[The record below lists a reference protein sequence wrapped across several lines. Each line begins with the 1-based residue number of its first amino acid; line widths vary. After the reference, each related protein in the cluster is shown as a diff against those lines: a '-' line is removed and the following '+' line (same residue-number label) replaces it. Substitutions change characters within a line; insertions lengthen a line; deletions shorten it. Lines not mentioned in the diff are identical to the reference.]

1 MAINQIYL
9 DNSTATKPSR
19 QAIGAMIPYY
29 EEEYGSLSQPHQFGQ
44 GLVMDVQR
52 HMAGIYALFDTTEQ
66 SRFVFTSSGS
76 EAISQVVASLFHCV
90 TKGEGKN
97 HYVARAIDEASGI
110 MALSS
115 LADDACMLTLA
126 PAGKQGYVTP
136 DAFIEACSP
145 RTALFSCSWASALTG
160 VIQPIEEIAAI
171 CKERKI
177 LFHLDATHVIG
188 KLAVSFDSLPCDFL
202 TFNGEQFHAPRG
214 TGGLFVKPG
223 APLVS
228 LIHGEEES
236 KLHRGASFNVPL
248 FAALS
253 QAALD
258 ARDSQMMYCTEVARL
273 RDKLETGIL
282 AHYPEAK
289 LLFQD
294 QERLPHIS
302 CISFYG
308 IKSELLA
315 FALSRRNVFA
325 CMGGGP
331 FQHIEKVI
339 DACHVAKPDCQCAL
353 SFSLSKD
360 TTEEEI
366 ERAIFLICDTAKR
379 LRRSSKVLL

>member
-1 MAINQIYL
+1 MAINHIYL

-19 QAIGAMIPYY
+19 QAIQAMIPYY

-44 GLVMDVQR
+44 GLVMDVERQ
-52 HMAGIYALFDTTEQ
+52 MAGLYALFDTTEK
-66 SRFVFTSSGS
+66 SSFVFTSSGS
-76 EAISQVVASLFHCV
+76 EAISQVVASLFHYV

-97 HYVARAIDEASGI
+97 HYIARAIDEAASI
-110 MALSS
+110 MALSALS
-115 LADDACMLTLA
+115 DDACMLTLV
-126 PAGKQGYVTP
+126 PTSKQGYVTRE
-136 DAFIEACSP
+136 AFIEACTP

-214 TGGLFVKPG
+214 TGGLFAKPEI
-223 APLVS
+223 PLIS
-228 LIHGEEES
+228 LIHGEEEQ
-236 KLHRGASFNVPL
+236 KFYRGASFNVPL

-253 QAALD
+253 QAALE
-258 ARDSQMMYCTEVARL
+258 ARDSQMIYCTEVARL
-273 RDKLETGIL
+273 RDKLEMGVL
-282 AHYPEAK
+282 AQYPEAK

-294 QERLPHIS
+294 QERLPHVS

-315 FALSRRNVFA
+315 FALSRRGVFA
-325 CMGGGP
+325 SMGGGP
-331 FQHIEKVI
+331 FQHIEKIVE
-339 DACHVAKPDCQCAL
+339 ACHVPKPDSQCAL
-353 SFSLSKD
+353 SFSLSKE

-379 LRRSSKVLL
+379 LRRASKVLL